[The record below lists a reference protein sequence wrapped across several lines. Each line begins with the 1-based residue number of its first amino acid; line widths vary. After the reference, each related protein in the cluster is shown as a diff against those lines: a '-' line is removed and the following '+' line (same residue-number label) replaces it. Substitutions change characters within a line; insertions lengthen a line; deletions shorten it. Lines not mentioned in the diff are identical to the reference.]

1 MVKTD
6 NELGESFDNT
16 LELTMEAVKEKTARG
31 AVVLIGRTFFLQIF
45 TLIVGI
51 FLGIVLDPADFG
63 VFIIVSAVVNFLA
76 YFSDVGLGAALI
88 QSKEKVTEVDLRTTF
103 AVQQALVFSIV
114 AILFILTPY
123 LRNIYE
129 LNQDGVYLIYA
140 LGASLLM
147 ASFKTIPSVLLERN
161 LEFTKWMV
169 PQVLEN
175 LVYNTVVLILAW
187 KGYGVMSFTYAVLAR
202 GAVGLVVIYIL
213 RPWLP
218 RYAFSR
224 KSLHRLLKFGV
235 PYQVNTFLASIKDDG
250 LTAFLGGVLGATQMG
265 YLGWA
270 QKWAKYPLRL
280 FMDNVIKVSFP
291 AFSKMQ
297 DEKEHLGS
305 SVTKS
310 IFFLC
315 FLVFPSLVG
324 FLILAPM
331 LVQIIP
337 RYEKW
342 IPALIPLYILGID
355 TIFATVTTQLTNT
368 LNAIGKIS
376 KTFKL
381 MVMWTTLAWLIIPFL
396 AVQFGFV
403 GASVG
408 YALVSSSSVVA
419 IVFTKRYV
427 DFSIKEAS
435 LYPAIA
441 TVIMAIILLLGSI
454 FLDAS
459 TSSVIVLGVVGFV
472 VYMAMMRLLVG
483 VAIIDDVKR
492 VTKNLYGK

>member
-1 MVKTD
+1 
-6 NELGESFDNT
+6 
-16 LELTMEAVKEKTARG
+16 
-31 AVVLIGRTFFLQIF
+31 
-45 TLIVGI
+45 
-51 FLGIVLDPADFG
+51 
-63 VFIIVSAVVNFLA
+63 
-76 YFSDVGLGAALI
+76 
-88 QSKEKVTEVDLRTTF
+88 
-103 AVQQALVFSIV
+103 
-114 AILFILTPY
+114 
-123 LRNIYE
+123 
-129 LNQDGVYLIYA
+129 
-140 LGASLLM
+140 
-147 ASFKTIPSVLLERN
+147 
-161 LEFTKWMV
+161 
-169 PQVLEN
+169 
-175 LVYNTVVLILAW
+175 
-187 KGYGVMSFTYAVLAR
+187 
-202 GAVGLVVIYIL
+202 
-213 RPWLP
+213 
-218 RYAFSR
+218 
-224 KSLHRLLKFGV
+224 
-235 PYQVNTFLASIKDDG
+235 
-250 LTAFLGGVLGATQMG
+250 
-265 YLGWA
+265 
-270 QKWAKYPLRL
+270 
-280 FMDNVIKVSFP
+280 
-291 AFSKMQ
+291 
-297 DEKEHLGS
+297 
-305 SVTKS
+305 
-310 IFFLC
+310 
-315 FLVFPSLVG
+315 
-324 FLILAPM
+324 M